1 MSNYSFKKYEPG
13 FEIEQA
19 KIAEEN
25 AMEWIWPFYFTAEA
39 FQQKYSQPNFDLD
52 TVLYCFD
59 EDQMVGYIHVDIGS
73 SEGVFGPNFEEED
86 GVGASFDIPRVKKG
100 YEEVAELLLEEM
112 IIILKEKGISFL
124 LTRVTTMRK
133 HSQQLVENFGFKPH
147 QDFPMDYK
155 YYYVYDLTKGI
166 ITFDTNDI
174 TDFNLEEDLEQCSK
188 RIASYFKMSLEEAK
202 NFLSEINDEQELIN
216 HLIIKRNSKI
226 EGYSYALPNSLKR
239 ETIATYYLE
248 ASNDEYL
255 KQLLVRTI
263 EDCIT
268 KKAKYFLVDV
278 IGDLQEYLGAFEK
291 LNFKKEATWG
301 IYVKRLD

>member
-39 FQQKYSQPNFDLD
+39 FQQKYSQLDFDPD

-59 EDQMVGYIHVDIGS
+59 GDLMVGYIHADIGS

-86 GVGASFDIPRVKKG
+86 GIGASFDIPRVKKG

-133 HSQQLVENFGFKPH
+133 NSQQLVENFGFKPH
-147 QDFPMDYK
+147 QDFPMGYK
-155 YYYVYDLTKGI
+155 YYYVYDLAKGP
-166 ITFDTNDI
+166 ITYETNDI
-174 TDFNLEEDLEQCSK
+174 TNFNLEEDLDECAI
-188 RIASYFKMSLEEAK
+188 RISSYFKMPLEEAK
-202 NFLSEINDEQELIN
+202 SFIIEINSEQELVN
-216 HLIIKRNSKI
+216 HLVIKKNSKI
-226 EGYSYALPNSLKR
+226 EGYSYALPNHLKR

-248 ASNDEYL
+248 ASKDDFL
-255 KQLLVRTI
+255 KQLLERTI
-263 EDCIT
+263 NDCII
-268 KKAKYFLVDV
+268 KKAKCFLVDV
-278 IGDLQEYLGAFEK
+278 IGDLQEYLEIFEK
-291 LNFKKEATWG
+291 LKFKKEATWG